1 MINLSNEIKGFIF
14 ISLIILGAYQLHQYL
29 CDIYKIITPLASIY
43 IFNYLAII
51 LFLIISKLN
60 FIYSLVNVLLFF
72 IVLTFIKML
81 STVIFFLYLNSDG
94 SYDIQIVIYNFFP
107 VYFLLLSFEIIY
119 LNKSLNNI

>member
-1 MINLSNEIKGFIF
+1 MINFSNEIKSFIF

-29 CDIYKIITPLASIY
+29 CDIYKITTPLESIY

-60 FIYSLVNVLLFF
+60 FMYSLVNVLSFF

-81 STVIFFLYLNSDG
+81 STVIFFLYLDSDG
-94 SYDIQIVIYNFFP
+94 FYDIQIVVYNFFP

-119 LNKSLNNI
+119 LKKSLNNI

>member
-1 MINLSNEIKGFIF
+1 MINFSNEIKSFIF

-29 CDIYKIITPLASIY
+29 CDIYKITTPLESIY

-60 FIYSLVNVLLFF
+60 FMCSLVNVLSFF
-72 IVLTFIKML
+72 IVLTFIKMM
-81 STVIFFLYLNSDG
+81 STVIFFLYLDSAG
-94 SYDIQIVIYNFFP
+94 ISDIQIVVYNFFP

-119 LNKSLNNI
+119 LKKSLNNI